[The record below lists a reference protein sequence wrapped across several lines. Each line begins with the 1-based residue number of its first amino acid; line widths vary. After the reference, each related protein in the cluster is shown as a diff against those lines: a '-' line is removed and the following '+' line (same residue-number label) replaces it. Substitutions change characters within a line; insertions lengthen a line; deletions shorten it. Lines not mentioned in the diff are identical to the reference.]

1 MTVRSDS
8 QSEGGGEDELE
19 AEAEGGAGAG
29 DGEQQQ
35 DERVAGLKEWGE
47 EDQAV
52 SREGRSRGRRD
63 HYLNMSLLQPTSGIL
78 LQQTSGSQL
87 QPSQHIREGRCEDWK
102 ESRRKLDLEFDQ

>member
-1 MTVRSDS
+1 MRSDS
-8 QSEGGGEDELE
+8 QSEGGGEDGLE
-19 AEAEGGAGAG
+19 AGGGAGA
-29 DGEQQQ
+29 GEQQQ